1 MTRPRKDDTPPTSVT
16 SSTFLKID
24 SNLLTSKLYGDEL
37 NAKSVARLTAE
48 CTDRFKRDMV
58 WTIDALSVHK
68 VNNEARAGLLELFT
82 AFRKAGGKQILAAS
96 TETFVRSAMQI
107 AAMNGGVTL
116 RFFHSMGEIAAE
128 LNAAAKN
135 T

>member
-1 MTRPRKDDTPPTSVT
+1 MSSQRKDNTPSTSVT

-24 SNLLTSKLYGDEL
+24 TNLLTSKLYGDEL

-48 CTDRFKRDMV
+48 CTDRFKPDMI

-82 AFRKAGGKQILAAS
+82 AFRKAGGKQVLAAS
-96 TETFVRSAMQI
+96 TATFVRSAMQI
-107 AAMNGGVTL
+107 AAMNAGITL
-116 RFFHSMGEIAAE
+116 RIFQNMGEIAAA
-128 LNAAAKN
+128 LNTAAQK